1 MDLISV
7 VIPYYKKKK
16 FISKTIESVLN
27 QTYSNIEIII
37 IYDDTDKKDLDYLI
51 KNFSNNKRI
60 KIFDN
65 HNNIGAGL
73 SRNKGIELSKGKYVG
88 FLDADDFWHKKKVE
102 KQISFMKNF
111 NYKISHTSYEIVDE
125 KNKIKSL
132 RKAKNFY
139 SYKDI
144 LKSCD
149 IGLSTVI
156 IEKNIITDEL
166 KFVSL
171 KTKEDFV
178 LWLLFLKSGLKIG
191 GLNEVLVSW
200 RRTKNS
206 LSSSLLQKLVD
217 GYSVYRKYM
226 RYNSFISLYLLL
238 CLSINFLKK

>member
-1 MDLISV
+1 M
-7 VIPYYKKKK
+7 
-16 FISKTIESVLN
+16 
-27 QTYSNIEIII
+27 
-37 IYDDTDKKDLDYLI
+37 
-51 KNFSNNKRI
+51 
-60 KIFDN
+60 
-65 HNNIGAGL
+65 
-73 SRNKGIELSKGKYVG
+73 
-88 FLDADDFWHKKKVE
+88 
-102 KQISFMKNF
+102 
-111 NYKISHTSYEIVDE
+111 
-125 KNKIKSL
+125 
-132 RKAKNFY
+132 
-139 SYKDI
+139 
-144 LKSCD
+144 KSCD

-226 RYNSFISLYLLL
+226 RYNSFMSLYLLL